1 MPAFLDLLRNKPNVL
16 WLDSHAYCAKLL
28 AGGEAPWLDAAAFV
42 GWQRKAHGLLKA
54 DVVSLPIAAVIEA
67 WLSAHPALREEMAAK
82 SRATFALRTL
92 LADEPLR
99 AHLLELV
106 LGLRAGITGLPL
118 ALVLPAPRAW
128 VRIAYMQAHGVSTD
142 AGEDEAD
149 SASVYIADFLRAFGE
164 AGVDALL
171 LQDLEDGAGCQSLL
185 NVAAHYRWDVGM
197 QGATSAVPAGT
208 AFAIA
213 EAPIPDMPTGIALT
227 DAFWRGELPAATAA
241 FYYARI
247 PVAAQ
252 PEAVLERLATLR

>member
-1 MPAFLDLLRNKPNVL
+1 MPAFLDLLRNKPKAL

-42 GWQRKAHGLLKA
+42 GWQRKAQGLLKA
-54 DVVSLPIAAVIEA
+54 DVVSLPIAAVVEV
-67 WLSAHPALREEMAAK
+67 WLAAHPALREEMAAK
-82 SRATFALRTL
+82 SRTTFALRTL

-106 LGLRAGITGLPL
+106 QGLRASIAALPL

-128 VRIAYMQAHGVSTD
+128 VLSAYRQAHGEGTD
-142 AGEDEAD
+142 ACEDEAD

-171 LQDLEDGAGCQSLL
+171 LQDVQDAAGCQSLL

-197 QGATSAVPAGT
+197 QGATTVVPAGT

-213 EAPIPDMPTGIALT
+213 EASLADLPTGIALGE
-227 DAFWRGELPAATAA
+227 AFWQGELPAATGA
-241 FYYARI
+241 FSYAHI

>member
-1 MPAFLDLLRNKPNVL
+1 MPAFLDLLRSKPHVL
-16 WLDSHAYCAKLL
+16 WLECHAYCAQLL

-42 GWQRKAHGLLKA
+42 GWQRKAQGLLKA
-54 DVVSLPIAAVIEA
+54 DVVSLPMAAVIEA

-106 LGLRAGITGLPL
+106 QGLRAGIAGVPL

-128 VRIAYMQAHGVSTD
+128 VVIAYLQAHGESTE

-149 SASVYIADFLRAFGE
+149 SASVYIADFLRTFGE

-171 LQDLEDGAGCQSLL
+171 LQAVEDGAGCQSLL
-185 NVAAHYRWDVGM
+185 NVAAHYRWDVGV
-197 QGATSAVPAGT
+197 QGATAVPAGAT
-208 AFAIA
+208 FAVADAPQA
-213 EAPIPDMPTGIALT
+213 ELPTGIT
-227 DAFWRGELPAATAA
+227 PTEAFWQGEPFAATGA
-241 FYYARI
+241 FCYARI